1 MIARTSSG
9 RIPIMNTYELTLI
22 TPNKTEMKEITTLVT
37 EFVKKAKGEI
47 KSEDEWGEKTLA
59 YEIKKN
65 KTGVYMHYVLSL
77 EPEDQPKLATQLKL
91 QENLLRSLFVR
102 VE

>member
-1 MIARTSSG
+1 
-9 RIPIMNTYELTLI
+9 MNTYELMLI
-22 TPNKTEMKEITTLVT
+22 TANKTEMKEITTLVK
-37 EFVKKAKGEI
+37 EFVKKVKGEV

-59 YEIKKN
+59 YPIKKN
-65 KTGVYMHYVLSL
+65 KTGIYMYYVIALPPL
-77 EPEDQPKLATQLKL
+77 EQPKLTAILKI

>member
-1 MIARTSSG
+1 
-9 RIPIMNTYELTLI
+9 MNTYELTLI
-22 TPNKTEMKEITTLVT
+22 TANKTEMKEITTLVS
-37 EFVKKAKGEI
+37 EFVEKAKGEI

-59 YEIKKN
+59 YPIKKN
-65 KTGVYMHYVLSL
+65 KTGLYMYYVIDLP
-77 EPEDQPKLATQLKL
+77 PEEQPKLVAELRI